1 MIGYNHSNKTA
12 KEQKKP
18 KGETTMKGNKQQLL
32 KAAVEYYRF
41 LNTIIEDGDAQA
53 AYKLE
58 DGFRTQIEIASDG
71 LLVIG
76 QIGDSGKFTSLRV
89 YERHEYASFATV
101 EI

>member
-1 MIGYNHSNKTA
+1 
-12 KEQKKP
+12 
-18 KGETTMKGNKQQLL
+18 MKGNKQQLI

-41 LNTIIEDGDAQA
+41 LNTVIEGGNAKA

-58 DGFRTQIEIASDG
+58 DEFRLPVANAGDG

-76 QIGDSGKFTSLRV
+76 QTDESGKFTSLRF
-89 YERHEYASFATV
+89 YERHSNDANCPDLTV